1 MTTANINLISRAA
14 LALLTVFSIMFAA
27 GCEPAN
33 NANSPAVASPSPS
46 ASTSPA
52 TVTGSAPATTPSPAA
67 SPSPVASPS
76 PKAKTASTK

>member
-52 TVTGSAPATTPSPAA
+52 TVTGSAPATTPSPAT
-67 SPSPVASPS
+67 PSPVASAA